1 MARAF
6 LLRLPAAL
14 LMFVAASE
22 AHGQTPQLHLP
33 IPGQP
38 FLFVPPDVDTVNG
51 AVGVCVRWSGED
63 RSHVS
68 DVVIV
73 ESSGDAK
80 IDAEA
85 PGMIRSIPWPVP
97 EGYRGE
103 WMGLSLS
110 FTGAA
115 PRGAE
120 PDCETL
126 MKAPDPAI

>member
-1 MARAF
+1 MARASSF
-6 LLRLPAAL
+6 WLSALALAVALP
-14 LMFVAASE
+14 
-22 AHGQTPQLHLP
+22 AHGQTPSP

-51 AVGVCVRWSGED
+51 AIGVCVRWSGAD

-85 PGMIRSIPWPVP
+85 PAMIRSIPWPIP

-103 WMGLSLS
+103 WEGLSLS
-110 FTGAA
+110 FTAA
-115 PRGAE
+115 PPRATE

>member
-6 LLRLPAAL
+6 LIPLSAVLLVLAAGA
-14 LMFVAASE
+14 VHA
-22 AHGQTPQLHLP
+22 QTAPPP
-33 IPGQP
+33 IPGAGQP
-38 FLFVPPDVDTVNG
+38 FLFTPPDVDTVNG
-51 AVGVCVRWSGED
+51 AVGVCVRWSGAD
-63 RSHVS
+63 RGHVS

-110 FTGAA
+110 FSGAP
-115 PRGAE
+115 PRATE

-126 MKAPDPAI
+126 MKAPDSAI

>member
-1 MARAF
+1 MSPGAIAALMAFA
-6 LLRLPAAL
+6 LALPAGA
-14 LMFVAASE
+14 
-22 AHGQTPQLHLP
+22 QTPP
-33 IPGQP
+33 PVPGQP

-51 AVGVCVRWSGED
+51 AIGVCVRWSGVE

-80 IDAEA
+80 VDAEA
-85 PGMIRSIPWPVP
+85 PGMIRSIPWPIP

-103 WMGLSLS
+103 WMGLGLS
-110 FTGAA
+110 FTGAP
-115 PRGAE
+115 PRAE

-126 MKAPDPAI
+126 MKDLDSAI

>member
-1 MARAF
+1 MARVVLIRLSVV
-6 LLRLPAAL
+6 LLAMSASAAHAQTTPA
-14 LMFVAASE
+14 
-22 AHGQTPQLHLP
+22 PP
-33 IPGQP
+33 IAGQP
-38 FLFVPPDVDTVNG
+38 FLFLPPDVDTVNG

-85 PGMIRSIPWPVP
+85 PAMIRSIPWPVP

-110 FTGAA
+110 FSGAP

-120 PDCETL
+120 PDCVTL

>member
-1 MARAF
+1 MARALSF
-6 LLRLPAAL
+6 WLSAL
-14 LMFVAASE
+14 ALAVAAG
-22 AHGQTPQLHLP
+22 AHAQTAPPP
-33 IPGQP
+33 IPGAGEP

-51 AVGVCVRWSGED
+51 AVGVCVRWRGED
-63 RSHVS
+63 RGHVS

-115 PRGAE
+115 PHAAE

-126 MKAPDPAI
+126 MKNADSAI